1 MKLTREHIVV
11 LVVFVLV
18 AASLGSAYQFY
29 YMPRVQE
36 YKEHIKQRE
45 QLKDAVT
52 RVEGKFSGTQPPVI
66 IQAVNDQIQ
75 PLQEELI
82 QRAKF
87 FNISDLNAIEPV
99 PENKILRFYYI
110 DEYNKMINTLK
121 QEAYSRNVYIPEV
134 LAFGAPRP
142 EELSGRTMEL
152 PEVRQGL
159 RRVKFG
165 CSMVRML
172 MDAKAQY
179 IEQVVIWPNR
189 LSPAY
194 EKLLYGMTTGF
205 KFYMPYS
212 DLVNF
217 MEKIRTSDR
226 YFSINALSLQNK
238 YLRWPTEPP
247 LEVSMLLTQAVFNPP
262 APEAAPG
269 AAPGATPGLSL
280 SPGRFS
286 AEEQLLN
293 ANMLKSG
300 RGRMG
305 REELTTTQKWLRWFK
320 KYFWPF

>member
-18 AASLGSAYQFY
+18 LVSLGTAYQFY
-29 YMPRVQE
+29 YIPRVQE
-36 YKEHIKQRE
+36 YKEHIKQRD

-52 RVEGKFSGTQPPVI
+52 RVEGKFNGTQPTVI

-87 FNISDLNAIEPV
+87 FNISDLNEIEAV

-110 DEYNKMINTLK
+110 DEYNKMINKLR
-121 QEAYSRNVYIPEV
+121 QDAYTKNIYLPEV

-142 EELSGRTMEL
+142 EDLAGRTMEL
-152 PEVRQGL
+152 SEVRQGL
-159 RRVKFG
+159 KRVAFG

-172 MDAKAQY
+172 IDAKVQY
-179 IEQVVIWPNR
+179 IDQCVIWPTR

-194 EKLLYGMTTGF
+194 DKLLYGMTTGL

-212 DLVNF
+212 DLVGF
-217 MEKIRTSDR
+217 LEKLRTSDR
-226 YFSINALSLQNK
+226 YFSVNALSLQNR
-238 YLRWPTEPP
+238 YLRWPTDPP
-247 LEVSMLLTQAVFNPP
+247 LEVSLLITQAVFNPP

-269 AAPGATPGLSL
+269 GAGGTAKAGPRL
-280 SPGRFS
+280 S
-286 AEEQLLN
+286 AEERLMD
-293 ANMLKSG
+293 ANMLKPRG
-300 RGRMG
+300 GRMA
-305 REELTTTQKWLRWFK
+305 REELTRGQKILRWLR
-320 KYFWPF
+320 KYVIPF